1 MNSEAFSS
9 LAHLRHLS
17 GFPIRLFS
25 EETLVFPE
33 KPDVSDVFLC
43 DRALLERTLTAQ
55 QAIVIDTDY
64 PDIVYGQIEVG
75 AYTCVVG
82 PLKRETL
89 FQDRLREYFRRHH
102 ANNGPTPEI
111 PTGSFT
117 RLNDVLILASR
128 LLDTRTKI
136 EAEPHDP
143 LSYAPAQ
150 SAETDGAIRDFQTG
164 YYLQENAEGGVRHTP
179 YELES
184 RALKALE
191 DGDEQEFYRI
201 MGEIQSYSGGSF
213 AASQQKYLE
222 YSAVSMVTLLT
233 RAAIRGGVPQQEAY
247 AISDLLLNR
256 ASRARSEQ
264 EHILI
269 LQDAVA
275 QFLRGVKKYRSASQ
289 HSYHI
294 RKCKAYIAAN
304 LNQPLSPESLATH
317 SFGPVHA
324 ESLSK
329 NYSMTLFSA
338 YEGEPLMRY
347 VQRKRIQA
355 AADMLKYS
363 DHSILYIANYY
374 QFQTQSHFGA
384 AFKKLMGTSPAAY
397 RNTHRPVG

>member
-1 MNSEAFSS
+1 M
-9 LAHLRHLS
+9 
-17 GFPIRLFS
+17 
-25 EETLVFPE
+25 
-33 KPDVSDVFLC
+33 
-43 DRALLERTLTAQ
+43 
-55 QAIVIDTDY
+55 
-64 PDIVYGQIEVG
+64 
-75 AYTCVVG
+75 
-82 PLKRETL
+82 
-89 FQDRLREYFRRHH
+89 
-102 ANNGPTPEI
+102 
-111 PTGSFT
+111 
-117 RLNDVLILASR
+117 
-128 LLDTRTKI
+128 
-136 EAEPHDP
+136 
-143 LSYAPAQ
+143 
-150 SAETDGAIRDFQTG
+150 
-164 YYLQENAEGGVRHTP
+164 
-179 YELES
+179 ES

-233 RAAIRGGVPQQEAY
+233 RAAIRGG
-247 AISDLLLNR
+247 
-256 ASRARSEQ
+256 SEQ

-304 LNQPLSPESLATH
+304 LNQPLSPESLA
-317 SFGPVHA
+317 G
-324 ESLSK
+324 ELGLSK